1 MPSGHQVSNSE
12 AMFLSFIISYFEG
25 LPFQNFSHVKSR
37 SEPDVNK
44 RPTTPWAVLPPV
56 AFATDAAGSDGH
68 DAGNAGSRH
77 ARKC

>member
-1 MPSGHQVSNSE
+1 MKWVILIASGLKFSKKV
-12 AMFLSFIISYFEG
+12 FLNFTISYLER
-25 LPFQNFSHVKSR
+25 LPIHSENR

-68 DAGNAGSRH
+68 DAGNAGSKH